1 MVMLLFLYC
10 IVLSEDGHICHP
22 RDKAISMS
30 ANLSLTLHNN
40 SVSLY
45 ADYLLCS
52 NDMYDLYTV
61 GRELCGVG
69 VFRTL
74 SVIVCGTV

>member
-1 MVMLLFLYC
+1 MVMLFFVYY
-10 IVLSEDGHICHP
+10 IMLSEDGHICYP
-22 RDKAISMS
+22 RDKAINVS
-30 ANLSLTLHNN
+30 ADLSLTLHNN

-52 NDMYDLYTV
+52 NDMYDLYIV